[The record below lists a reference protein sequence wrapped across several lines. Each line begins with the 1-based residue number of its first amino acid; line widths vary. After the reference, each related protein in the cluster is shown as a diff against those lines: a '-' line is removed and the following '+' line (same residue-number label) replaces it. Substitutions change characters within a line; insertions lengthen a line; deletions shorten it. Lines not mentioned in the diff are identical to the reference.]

1 MREKSKNASNDSH
14 TSYRR
19 TSSHPD
25 LLSRS
30 DLGEALDLSS
40 RMLDK
45 LD

>member
-1 MREKSKNASNDSH
+1 MRGKSKNVNNYSY

-19 TSSHPD
+19 TPSHPD
-25 LLSRS
+25 LLSRA
-30 DLGEALDLSS
+30 DLEEALDLVS